1 MSEEEWSPSVVRQ
14 VRDEIKTFVL
24 AGHETSASMLAWSLY
39 ELSLKSNSTLLAQ
52 VRQEARAV
60 HGAAPAS
67 LGSAKLPKRDALDK
81 LVYTE
86 CCLRESLRKY
96 SVVPTVVRVASEDT
110 NLGPYRIPRGTTIMV
125 NMQGVH
131 HNPSFW
137 PEPYSYDPS
146 RFQRDVQPY
155 TFLPFVE
162 GPRMC
167 LGQYL
172 SLLESKVVLSLLLS
186 KYSFTVVD
194 EAAAGQK
201 HAFMIPIIPKSGHW
215 VTVSDA

>member
-1 MSEEEWSPSVVRQ
+1 MRQ

-39 ELSLKSNSTLLAQ
+39 ELSVKANAPLLEK
-52 VRQEARAV
+52 VRQEAKAV
-60 HGAAPAS
+60 YGASAS
-67 LGSAKLPKRDALDK
+67 TVLPKREALDK
-81 LVYTE
+81 LVFTE

-110 NLGPYRIPRGTTIMV
+110 DLGSYRIPRGTTIML

-137 PEPYSYDPS
+137 PDPYLYDPS
-146 RFQRDVQPY
+146 RFTREIKPY

-186 KYSFTVVD
+186 RYTFTVVD
-194 EAAAGQK
+194 EQSSGLK
-201 HAFMIPIIPKSGHW
+201 HAFMIPIIPRTGHW
-215 VTVSDA
+215 VKVTDA